1 MVGSQRDLQ
10 PSLFT
15 QRPSP
20 GKVERQSVETSH
32 TALFLGEGGIMGRLG
47 LNPSGMLSLCSAT
60 EIHALL
66 LEGSLTN

>member
-32 TALFLGEGGIMGRLG
+32 TALFWGGGIMGRLR